1 MATLYAAFSIS
12 QRNKMW
18 TPLLKGI
25 ILISLILS
33 IGHAGPSFHIIAPSN
48 IIAGMDTTLAVH
60 WFGEHWEIN
69 VTASIT
75 PADNREDVLVR
86 KSELFFNDSIGML
99 TLPELPNQTASRY
112 YNLIVRGTQEYQLL
126 FYYENMLELIRRSI
140 SVFTQTDKRT
150 YRPGETVKFRV
161 VAVDYDLRP
170 YNGQV
175 DIIIMDSH
183 ENIIHQWSNLRLYL
197 GVVSL
202 ELGLGKFSTLGSWKI
217 KVETKTSS
225 NIEYFVVDEGVLPKF
240 DVTMKVPSV
249 YIDPKQPG
257 ISGTVTA
264 KYAYGKP
271 VAGNVTVSLVPTY
284 SYGFSYEVNKTF
296 EIFGSANFS
305 IPHVE
310 LLDILMWGEVNITAS
325 VTEELTGITI
335 NTSSN
340 ITRVFSEYI
349 FMLRDTNG
357 QFIPGTNFTSKM
369 KFIRADQEPLSAEEK
384 ESNISVNI
392 TQSSYY
398 WWYSFN
404 FPDTFVLQQRIKL
417 QNGICRI
424 EFEVLPNT
432 VMIILEVEYRNNTQT
447 WYLYKSYGMNA
458 YIQIKDPHSPITVGT
473 PFQFEIDAYPTEVEE
488 LFYVV
493 MAKGLIVS
501 AGRQNRTSFSLTP
514 EHSWA
519 PNVNLILYFYNNNE
533 YGDIVQ
539 TSYMFPVK
547 GLFQNKVTLSW
558 SESNTKPSKNVSLS
572 INVKES
578 HALVG
583 LQIIDKRAN
592 LFEGGSNFSPNTL
605 EKSYMSYTQPWGYYT
620 LTDARISTYY
630 LSHEDFQPTDLSIQ
644 PSSPSNPNLGAL
656 FDKTWIWL
664 EANISSGNTFKLP
677 LSVPDTMTSWL
688 ASAFVLSNTLGL
700 GFTEKPAELQVY
712 QNVSLTLN
720 LPYSVIRGEIFILE
734 VILFNHLNKTIEVL
748 VSVQPSDTFEVVVS
762 NNASTVNQQTLDIPD
777 MEGKTCLFPI
787 RPKILGE
794 ILITVKT
801 ISKGEASDIVTGKVI
816 VKAEGVKMYNSQS
829 AILDLKTTTGPNF
842 PLTKILSFTF
852 PPDVVEG
859 SEEAYINIIGNL
871 LIPSIDG
878 LESLI
883 QMPCGCGEQN
893 MIYLAPDIYVLQYLE
908 ATNQATE
915 YIRARTI
922 QNMQQGYQNEL
933 NYRRSDGSFSAFG
946 NSDSSGSTWLSA
958 FVFRC
963 FLQARPFIYVN
974 PDVLNQTVAWLIQYQ
989 DMNTGIFS
997 EPGRVIHL
1005 DLQGG
1010 LNGPVTLTAYILA
1023 SLLEDEYYSHRYQS
1037 NINKAVQYL
1046 EKKFDE
1052 GISSNYTL
1060 SVVAYALTLANS
1072 TKANTALDQ
1081 LSSRATITGSS
1092 KYWSSPRDNA
1102 FYYWMPQTSD
1112 IETASYALL
1121 SYYHQNKIEDGILV
1135 MKWLSQQRNHLGGFI
1150 STQDTIMAL
1159 QALSKF
1165 MLLAPANETSLT
1177 LSVTGLTARKP
1188 EVFQVNSENLMVLQ
1202 SKQIEVSQP
1211 LSINVTATGR
1221 GLAVVQ
1227 LNVIYNLKATS
1238 RHRSAAISEAFSL
1251 KVSVEEDTKSTD
1263 RLSAEICTSYLGK
1276 FNQSGMAILEVGFV
1290 SGFTMSPEGIPVSEL
1305 IKRVETHNE
1314 GVHIYLDSV
1323 TAKQVCVPVSMIRSS
1338 KVASSQD
1345 ALVKIYDYYNP
1356 SSSASRTYN
1365 LKSSDICDVCGTECV
1380 FCKTVDSWDDNEE
1393 FNSAT
1398 SPGLSLFW
1406 FCSVLLLVIF

>member
-1 MATLYAAFSIS
+1 
-12 QRNKMW
+12 MW
-18 TPLLKGI
+18 TPFLKGI
-25 ILISLILS
+25 IPISLILT

-48 IIAGMDTTLAVH
+48 ILTDMDTTLAVH
-60 WFGEHWEIN
+60 WFGEHLEIN

-75 PADNREDVLVR
+75 PSDNREDVLVR

-99 TLPELPNQTASRY
+99 TLPKLPNQTASY
-112 YNLIVRGTQEYQLL
+112 YNLIVQGTQEYQLL
-126 FYYENMLELIRRSI
+126 FYYESMLGLIQRSI
-140 SVFTQTDKRT
+140 FSVFTQTDKIT

-175 DIIIMDSH
+175 DIIIMDSN
-183 ENIIHQWSNLRLYL
+183 ENIIHQWLNFQLYL
-197 GVVSL
+197 GVASL

-217 KVETKTSS
+217 KVETKNSS
-225 NIEYFVVDEGVLPKF
+225 NIEYFVVDEEVLPKF

-249 YIDPKQPG
+249 YIDPQQPG

-271 VAGNVTVSLVPTY
+271 VAGNVTVSLVPAY
-284 SYGFSYEVNKTF
+284 YYGISYEVNKTF
-296 EIFGSANFS
+296 EIFGSVNFS
-305 IPHVE
+305 IPHME
-310 LLDILMWGEVNITAS
+310 LLNVFMWGEVNITVS
-325 VTEELTGITI
+325 VTEELTGIKI
-335 NTSSN
+335 NTSSS
-340 ITRVFSEYI
+340 ITRVYSEYI
-349 FMLRDTNG
+349 FMLRDNSG
-357 QFIPGTNFTSKM
+357 QFIPGTNFTSKI
-369 KFIRADQEPLSAEEK
+369 KFIRVDQEPLSAEEK

-392 TQSSYY
+392 TQSPYY
-398 WWYSFN
+398 WWYGFN
-404 FPDTFVLQQRIKL
+404 LPDNFVLQQNIKP
-417 QNGICRI
+417 QNGIWRI

-432 VMIILEVEYRNNTQT
+432 VMIILQVEYRNNTQT
-447 WYLYKSYGMNA
+447 WYLYKSYGMNT

-473 PFQFEIDAYPTEVEE
+473 PFQLEIDAYPAEVEE

-501 AGRQNRTSFSLTP
+501 AGKQNRTSFSLTP

-533 YGDIVQ
+533 YGNIVQ

-558 SESNTKPSKNVSLS
+558 SESITKPSKNVSLS

-583 LQIIDKRAN
+583 LKIIDKRAN
-592 LFEGGSNFSPNTL
+592 LFEDGSNFSPNTV
-605 EKSYMSYTQPWGYYT
+605 EKSYTSYTQPWGYNT

-630 LSHEDFQPTDLSIQ
+630 LSHEDLQPTDLGIK
-644 PSSPSNPNLGAL
+644 PPSPSNPNIGAL

-664 EANISSGNTFKLP
+664 EANISSGNTFNLP

-700 GFTEKPAELQVY
+700 GFTDKPAELQVY
-712 QNVSLTLN
+712 QDVSLTLN

-734 VILFNHLNKTIEVL
+734 VMLFNHLNKTIEVL
-748 VSVQPSDTFEVVVS
+748 VSVQPSDSFEVVES
-762 NNASTVNQQTLDIPD
+762 NNASTVSQQTLDIPN

-794 ILITVKT
+794 ILVTVKA
-801 ISKGEASDIVTGKVI
+801 ISKGAASDIVTGKVI
-816 VKAEGVKMYNSQS
+816 VKAEGVKMYHSQS

-842 PLTKILSFTF
+842 PLTKQLSFTF

-997 EPGRVIHL
+997 EPGRVIHYE
-1005 DLQGG
+1005 LQGG
-1010 LNGPVTLTAYILA
+1010 LNGPVTLTAYILT
-1023 SLLEDEYYSHRYQS
+1023 SLLEDDYYSHRYQS

-1072 TKANTALDQ
+1072 TKAHAALDQ
-1081 LSSRATITGSS
+1081 LSSRATIKGSS
-1092 KYWSSPRDNA
+1092 KYWSSPLENT

-1112 IETASYALL
+1112 IETAAYALL

-1135 MKWLSQQRNHLGGFI
+1135 MKWLGQQRNHLGGFI

-1177 LSVTGLTARKP
+1177 LSVTGLNARKP
-1188 EVFQVNSENLMVLQ
+1188 EVFQVNGENLMVLQ

-1211 LSINVTATGR
+1211 LLINVTALGR

-1251 KVSVEEDTKSTD
+1251 KVSVEEDTQSTD
-1263 RLSAEICTSYLGK
+1263 HLSAEICTSYLGK
-1276 FNQSGMAILEVGFV
+1276 FNQSGMAILEVEFV
-1290 SGFTMSPEGIPVSEL
+1290 SGFSMSPEGIPISEL

-1365 LKSSDICDVCGTECV
+1365 LKSTDICDVCGTECV
-1380 FCKTVDSWDDNEE
+1380 FCKTDDSWDDHEE

-1398 SPGLSLFW
+1398 SPGLSFFW